1 MLTLAAKAMKNNHS
15 FSFSNYQ
22 MLSEI
27 NKENVISFNMRR
39 IHIFPFTC
47 MEPSKKL
54 ILEYIYFVNEV
65 RFFTLK

>member
-27 NKENVISFNMRR
+27 NKENVISF
-39 IHIFPFTC
+39 C
-47 MEPSKKL
+47 MFEILVWNLKKL

>member
-27 NKENVISFNMRR
+27 NKENVISFYICDIKDILLKNILVWNLKKTYLR
-39 IHIFPFTC
+39 IYIFC
-47 MEPSKKL
+47 
-54 ILEYIYFVNEV
+54 
-65 RFFTLK
+65 

>member
-1 MLTLAAKAMKNNHS
+1 MLTLAANAMKNNHS

-22 MLSEI
+22 MPSEI
-27 NKENVISFNMRR
+27 NKENVISFYMCD
-39 IHIFPFTC
+39 IYLYGTF
-47 MEPSKKL
+47 KKL

>member
-1 MLTLAAKAMKNNHS
+1 MLTLAANAMKNNHS
-15 FSFSNYQ
+15 FSFSNNQ

-27 NKENVISFNMRR
+27 NKENVISFYMRR
-39 IHIFPFTC
+39 RGR
-47 MEPSKKL
+47 EPSKKL

>member
-1 MLTLAAKAMKNNHS
+1 MLTLAANAMKNNHS

-27 NKENVISFNMRR
+27 NKENVISFYMRR
-39 IHIFPFTC
+39 RH